1 MDSRLSGKGMCL
13 HVNTGSQA
21 RWPGP
26 HPTGRRFK
34 PGPLLCRNSP
44 ADLGVANGWP
54 WCRLPPFL
62 LLVSLGAWGCS
73 LCSRFRPGEAH
84 GSLGGSWLPNCSRDT
99 LTVSFPTVLCSA
111 RSLPGE
117 ARASWGMFMEQD
129 GEEGRGGFCSCRF
142 QALAAFWS
150 DLDLRGSQAV
160 TPSSP
165 WAGSV
170 C

>member
-13 HVNTGSQA
+13 HVNPGSQA
-21 RWPGP
+21 RWSGP

-62 LLVSLGAWGCS
+62 LPVSLGTWGAAS
-73 LCSRFRPGEAH
+73 APGPQPGEAH
-84 GSLGGSWLPNCSRDT
+84 GRLGWSWLPNWSWDA
-99 LTVSFPTVLCSA
+99 LTVSFPMVLCSA
-111 RSLPGE
+111 RSLPRE

-160 TPSSP
+160 TPEP
-165 WAGSV
+165 P
-170 C
+170 